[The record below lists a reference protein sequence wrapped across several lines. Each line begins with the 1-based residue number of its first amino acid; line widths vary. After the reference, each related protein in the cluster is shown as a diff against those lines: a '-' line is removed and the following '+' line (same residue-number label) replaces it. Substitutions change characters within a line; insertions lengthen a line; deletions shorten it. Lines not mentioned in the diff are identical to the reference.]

1 MFCYCL
7 STGENLVVFKNQG
20 RKYLQLEDK
29 NIKYGKRLIFI
40 YLGGR
45 ESAKEI
51 FNIFLYVKISQ
62 KIGFLKLYLYL
73 NGESVMN
80 LLHQ

>member
-1 MFCYCL
+1 M
-7 STGENLVVFKNQG
+7 Q
-20 RKYLQLEDK
+20 DK
-29 NIKYGKRLIFI
+29 NIKYGKRFIFV

-62 KIGFLKLYLYL
+62 KIEFLKLYFYV

-80 LLHQ
+80 LLHQYCVYW